1 METYLIFVADVSD
14 TVHGTKS
21 VMRRNSRKKVKIIRF
36 NVVKMFILWIYI
48 VHFYITIVHFVW
60 RKCGEECCLRKDD
73 KYDVCGKRLF
83 VLSERAAACVLRSS
97 SCVVATAV
105 ILKLELTSSLLLPPA
120 SNSDT

>member
-60 RKCGEECCLRKDD
+60 RKRGEECCLRKDD

>member
-1 METYLIFVADVSD
+1 METYLIFVADASD

-21 VMRRNSRKKVKIIRF
+21 GMRRNSRKKVKIIRF